1 MSYLDVVD
9 HASLFHSLH
18 CLDVELAN
26 KVRAKGCPLCGG
38 PLHSAKYARQPR
50 GEREDVEIPEALRQ
64 RLGLCC
70 GWCRR
75 RTLPPSCLYLGRKVF
90 WGCAVMLVTAAAQ
103 GLGNH
108 TITALCARFDVSRRT
123 VKRWVSFFEVLFP
136 SSAAWQRL
144 RGRVGVEVRTE
155 ELPRGLVAWFLASS
169 KDEQSAVVSCLGA
182 VARASSG

>member
-9 HASLFHSLH
+9 HVSLYQCLH
-18 CLDVELAN
+18 CVDVELAD
-26 KVRAKGCPLCGG
+26 KVRAKRCPLCGG
-38 PLHSAKYARQPR
+38 PLHSARYERQPR
-50 GEREDVEIPEALRQ
+50 GEGDGVEIPEEFRL

-103 GLGNH
+103 GLGSY
-108 TITALCARFDVSRRT
+108 TITELSARFDVSRRT
-123 VKRWVSFFEVLFP
+123 VKRWVSFFDVLFP

-155 ELPRGLVAWFLASS
+155 ELPRGLLAWFLANST
-169 KDEQSAVVSCLGA
+169 DEQSAVVSCLA
-182 VARASSG
+182 ALAQASGG